1 MALLTSQNG
10 DCCGVG
16 VVFVA
21 SDHDS
26 ITAVCFFLIFH
37 FLSSFHSFQVDVGN
51 QIFVLVCYHIL
62 MNVKM
67 IPDDEFCFGLQS
79 HFFLN

>member
-1 MALLTSQNG
+1 MAVFTSQNG
-10 DCCGVG
+10 DCCGTG

-37 FLSSFHSFQVDVGN
+37 LLSSFHSFRVDVGN
-51 QIFVLVCYHIL
+51 QIFVLVCYHML

-67 IPDDEFCFGLQS
+67 IPDDEFWFGL
-79 HFFLN
+79 